1 MQPLQWPQRDALC
14 GELGAADAGRR
25 VRLCG
30 WVALRRNH
38 AGLTFLTLR
47 DSSGMVQVSHFRSH
61 VVRGTLLVIIA
72 NTSSNS

>member
-1 MQPLQWPQRDALC
+1 MQPLLWPQRDALC
-14 GELGAADAGRR
+14 GELGAGDSGRR

-47 DSSGMVQVSHFRSH
+47 DSSGMVQVSHSRFSCCQCQ
-61 VVRGTLLVIIA
+61 LWL
-72 NTSSNS
+72 